1 MPNYDKLSAVVS
13 VILLCLALSLMV
25 VLPTETLSFV
35 VLGSPLTIRFSQNW
49 LAAALLASMACVG
62 AASIMRLHPLSQEGK
77 LPHAF
82 VFSILPGLAT
92 FLATILL
99 PRAPDRIYA
108 LGGLAVMGILL
119 LLTITAEYRTVDPSA
134 PGYRA
139 ARLGLNFIAYL
150 LALILFALIHESK
163 APGLLMAAAALG
175 GSSLLTLD
183 LLCGVQ
189 QDLRRTGLHALI
201 VGLVMGEIVWALSY
215 SKMNSPSI
223 NSGHRLTARG
233 ALPILLLLIFYLI
246 SGLARQGLLKLL
258 NRRILIEFAVVALI
272 GLALL
277 LKYGP

>member
-1 MPNYDKLSAVVS
+1 MPYDKLSVVVS
-13 VILLCLALSLMV
+13 VILLCLALSLIV
-25 VLPTETLSFV
+25 VLPARTFGFV
-35 VLGSPLTIRFSQNW
+35 VLGWRLTLRFSQNW
-49 LAAALLASMACVG
+49 LAAALLTGMACVG
-62 AASIMRLHPLSQEGK
+62 TASVMRLHPLSQESDPSINSGHR
-77 LPHAF
+77 LSPTF
-82 VFSILPGLAT
+82 VSWILPGLAT
-92 FLATILL
+92 LLATILL
-99 PRAPDRIYA
+99 PRAPNTIYA
-108 LGGLAVMGILL
+108 LGGLAVMAIILPL
-119 LLTITAEYRTVDPSA
+119 IITAEYRTVDPSA

-215 SKMNSPSI
+215 SKMNS
-223 NSGHRLTARG
+223 LTAG
-233 ALPILLLLIFYLI
+233 IFLLLVFYLI
-246 SGLARQGLLKLL
+246 TGLARQGLLKLL

-277 LKYGP
+277 LKYAP